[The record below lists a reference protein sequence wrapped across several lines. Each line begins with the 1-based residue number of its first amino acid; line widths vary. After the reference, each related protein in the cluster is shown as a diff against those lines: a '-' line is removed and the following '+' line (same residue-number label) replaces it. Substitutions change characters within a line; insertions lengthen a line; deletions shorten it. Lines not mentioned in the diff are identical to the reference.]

1 MKKMMLVLVSLLVAG
16 SLFADSASFK
26 KVWDDVVKAQKVTI
40 TKSTPIQTYNEVV
53 DADIKAKIKA
63 ADALKKY
70 GKTVSDVL
78 NDAVLGKKKPADVV
92 AAFAKA
98 KDVPPTLAAG
108 SKAGI
113 KVVGKDNKLD
123 QKGIDALMAAL
134 KAKKLTAAYDAKTD
148 TLTVTE

>member
-40 TKSTPIQTYNEVV
+40 TKSTPIQTYAEVV
-53 DADIKAKIKA
+53 AADVKAKIKA
-63 ADALKKY
+63 PDGEKKY
-70 GKTVSDVL
+70 GKTV
-78 NDAVLGKKKPADVV
+78 NAVLQNALVGKAKEADVV

-98 KDVPPTLAAG
+98 TDVPPTLAAG
-108 SKAGI
+108 PKAGI

-123 QKGIDALMAAL
+123 QKGIDALVAAL